1 MSKNVFHCVIVCV
14 HVSIMY
20 VRVFHVT
27 AAYLTLFSNIG
38 HYDACVM
45 Q

>member
-27 AAYLTLFSNIG
+27 AAYFLILDTMM
-38 HYDACVM
+38 HV
-45 Q
+45 